1 MTDPTTGTADRPAA
15 TSIAG
20 AAELLG
26 VSEQTIRRRI
36 ADGTLPAERIGPRL
50 IRIRIA
56 DLDALGRPIGPGA
69 R

>member
-1 MTDPTTGTADRPAA
+1 M
-15 TSIAG
+15 SVAG

-26 VSEQTIRRRI
+26 VSVDTIRRRI

-56 DLDALGRPIGPGA
+56 DLDALGRPIGPGT

>member
-1 MTDPTTGTADRPAA
+1 MTTPATPAERPH
-15 TSIAG
+15 TSVAG
-20 AAELLG
+20 AAERLG
-26 VSEQTIRRRI
+26 VSVDTIRRRI

-56 DLDALGRPIGPGA
+56 DLDALGTPIGPGA